1 MKKQLLKEK
10 RKMVNPNEVYQ
21 NNQVTT
27 AKPEELT
34 LMLYNGG
41 LRFVR
46 QAQLAIENKDLPK
59 AHSLIIKTQDIV
71 TELMVT
77 LNMEYEI
84 SRSLLP
90 LYEYMKRK
98 LIEGNVSKDLA
109 ILAEVQEMLLELKN
123 TWVEAM
129 KIGKTS

>member
-1 MKKQLLKEK
+1 
-10 RKMVNPNEVYQ
+10 MVNANEVYQ

-34 LMLYNGG
+34 LMLYNGC
-41 LRFVR
+41 LRFLR
-46 QAQLAIENKDLPK
+46 QAQLAIEKKDLPK
-59 AHSLIIKTQDIV
+59 AHTFIIKTQDIV

-77 LNMEYEI
+77 LNMEFEI
-84 SRSLLP
+84 SHSLLS

-98 LIEGNVSKDLA
+98 LIEANLSKDLG
-109 ILAEVQEMLLELKN
+109 ILAEVQDMLLELKN

-129 KIGKTS
+129 KKGKTS

>member
-1 MKKQLLKEK
+1 
-10 RKMVNPNEVYQ
+10 MVNANEVYQ

-34 LMLYNGG
+34 LMLYNGC
-41 LRFVR
+41 LRFLR
-46 QAQLAIENKDLPK
+46 QAQLAIEKKDLPK
-59 AHSLIIKTQDIV
+59 AHTFIIKTQDIV

-77 LNMEYEI
+77 LNMEFEI
-84 SRSLLP
+84 SHSLLS

-98 LIEGNVSKDLA
+98 LIEANLSKDIE
-109 ILAEVQEMLLELKN
+109 ILTEVQDMLLELKN

-129 KIGKTS
+129 KKGKTS

>member
-1 MKKQLLKEK
+1 
-10 RKMVNPNEVYQ
+10 MVNANEVYQ

-41 LRFVR
+41 LRFLR
-46 QAQLAIENKDLPK
+46 QAQIAIEKKDLPK
-59 AHSLIIKTQDIV
+59 AHTFIIKTQDIV

-84 SRSLLP
+84 SHSLLS

-98 LIEGNVSKDLA
+98 LIEANLSKDLV
-109 ILAEVQEMLLELKN
+109 ILVEVQDMLLELKN
-123 TWVEAM
+123 TWTEAM
-129 KIGKTS
+129 KKVKNS

>member
-1 MKKQLLKEK
+1 
-10 RKMVNPNEVYQ
+10 MVNANEVYQ

-41 LRFVR
+41 LRFLR
-46 QAQLAIENKDLPK
+46 QAQLAIEKKDLPK
-59 AHSLIIKTQDIV
+59 AHTLIIKTQDIL
-71 TELMVT
+71 TELLVT

-84 SRSLLP
+84 SHSLFS

-98 LIEGNVSKDLA
+98 LVEANLSKDLK
-109 ILAEVQEMLLELKN
+109 ILAEVLDMLLELKN
-123 TWVEAM
+123 TWAEAM

>member
-1 MKKQLLKEK
+1 
-10 RKMVNPNEVYQ
+10 MVNANEVYQ

-41 LRFVR
+41 LRFLR
-46 QAQLAIENKDLPK
+46 QAQLAIEKKDFPK
-59 AHSLIIKTQDIV
+59 AHTLIIKTQDIL
-71 TELMVT
+71 TEFMVT

-84 SRSLLP
+84 SHSLFS

-98 LIEGNVSKDLA
+98 LIEANVSKDLV
-109 ILAEVQEMLLELKN
+109 ILAEVQGILLELKN
-123 TWVEAM
+123 TWAEAM
-129 KIGKTS
+129 KKDKNS

>member
-1 MKKQLLKEK
+1 
-10 RKMVNPNEVYQ
+10 MVNANEVYQ

-41 LRFVR
+41 LRFIR
-46 QAQLAIENKDLPK
+46 QAQLAIEKKDLPK
-59 AHSLIIKTQDIV
+59 AHTLLIKTQDIV

-84 SRSLLP
+84 SHSLLS

-98 LIEGNVSKDLA
+98 LVEANLSKDLG
-109 ILAEVQEMLLELKN
+109 ILAEVQDILLELKI
-123 TWVEAM
+123 TWTEAM
-129 KIGKTS
+129 KKEKSS

>member
-1 MKKQLLKEK
+1 
-10 RKMVNPNEVYQ
+10 MVNANEVYQ

-41 LRFVR
+41 LRFLR
-46 QAQLAIENKDLPK
+46 QAQLAIEKKDLPK
-59 AHSLIIKTQDIV
+59 AHTLIIKTQDIV

-84 SRSLLP
+84 SHSLLS

-98 LIEGNVSKDLA
+98 LVEANLSKDVG
-109 ILAEVQEMLLELKN
+109 ILAEVQDMLLELKN
-123 TWVEAM
+123 TWTEAM
-129 KIGKTS
+129 KKDKNS